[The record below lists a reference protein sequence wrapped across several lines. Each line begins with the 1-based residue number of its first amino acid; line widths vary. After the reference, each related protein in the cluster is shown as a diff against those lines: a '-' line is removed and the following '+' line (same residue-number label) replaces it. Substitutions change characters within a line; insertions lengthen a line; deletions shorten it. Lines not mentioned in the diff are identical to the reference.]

1 MDFRDVSEQLV
12 REMEQELSTDDLSF
26 GFDAPLEPL
35 VPPGS
40 YIVAFVKAD
49 QRSMF
54 RTKKLFLHWR
64 IVEPFKFDGVTL
76 FQSFNMPTDGTKW
89 GLGHKFLATWILA
102 NGIRPVRRDRLS
114 TAVFR
119 KKYFQA
125 RVVTVKK
132 TGKGLDRPEAAQ
144 YSVVDELVAVVA
156 GGSHVKP

>member
-1 MDFRDVSEQLV
+1 MDAREVSERLV
-12 REMEQELSTDDLSF
+12 REMSQEIAGDITF

-35 VPPGS
+35 VPSGS
-40 YIVAFVKAD
+40 YVVAFIKAD

-64 IVEPFKFDGVTL
+64 IVEPLKFEGVTL

-89 GLGHKFLATWILA
+89 GLGHKFLGTWILA
-102 NGIRPVRRDRLS
+102 NGARPVRRDRLS

-119 KKYFQA
+119 GKYFEA

-132 TGKGLDRPEAAQ
+132 TGKGLNRPEAAQ
-144 YSVVDELVAVVA
+144 YSVVDELVTVVA
-156 GGSHVKP
+156 GGPNVMP